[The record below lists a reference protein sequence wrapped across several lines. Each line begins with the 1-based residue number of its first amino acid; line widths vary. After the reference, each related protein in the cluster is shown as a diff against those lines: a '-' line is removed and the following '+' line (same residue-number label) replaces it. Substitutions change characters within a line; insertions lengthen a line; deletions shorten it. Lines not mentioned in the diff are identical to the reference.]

1 MEQADIHILSAILSG
16 ELQPEDPVVQS
27 WLQEDPARAVLLEE
41 PEQLREVVE
50 AWRLQQTFDTDN
62 MWARV
67 TQEAEAEPTAVRQRY
82 VLMRWRAAAAVLLLA
97 AGAYW
102 FMQRTKKA
110 APAVD
115 VLAVAQQKPAGN
127 FAILQAGGEE
137 VSLQGKDSSFMM
149 GGNRVDVRNGR
160 MQVATEKPEQYTL
173 RTPRGAN
180 YQVQLPDGSK
190 VWLNAQSS
198 IDYPSV
204 FTGNERMVTVTG
216 EVYFE
221 VAAKAE
227 QPFVVHAGR
236 QEITVL
242 GTAFCVRR
250 YEEEQQGLT
259 TLVSGKVKVQAA
271 GKEQVLQPGQQAVV
285 TGDQL
290 QITPVDTEDFTSWKD
305 GWIRF
310 RNKPLT
316 VILQAISRWY
326 DINIKADEQQLTGQY
341 FTCYINKEQ
350 GLGECIQSLN
360 NSTNQFSFSLQ
371 GSTITVTKK

>member
-1 MEQADIHILSAILSG
+1 MEQTDIHILSAILSG
-16 ELQPEDPVVQS
+16 ELQPNDPVVQS
-27 WLQEDPARAVLLEE
+27 WLQEDPARAVLLQE
-41 PEQLREVVE
+41 PEQLRRVVE
-50 AWRLQQTFDTDN
+50 EWRLQQSFDTN
-62 MWARV
+62 RMWAHI
-67 TQEAEAEPTAVRQRY
+67 TQHTAPAAVKHRY
-82 VLMRWRAAAAVLLLA
+82 LPMLWRAAAAVLLLV
-97 AGAYW
+97 GGTYW
-102 FMQRTKKA
+102 FMHRTPQTT
-110 APAVD
+110 PATD
-115 VLAVAQQKPAGN
+115 TLAVAQQKPAGN

-137 VSLQGKDSSFMM
+137 VSLHGKDSSFML
-149 GGNRVDVRNGR
+149 GGNRVNVQNGH
-160 MQVATEKPEQYTL
+160 MQVIAEKPEQYTL

-190 VWLNAQSS
+190 AWLNAQSS
-198 IDYPSV
+198 ISYPSV
-204 FTGNERMVTVTG
+204 FTGSERVVTVTG

-227 QPFVVHAGR
+227 QPFVVHAGTDDV
-236 QEITVL
+236 TVL
-242 GTAFCVRR
+242 GTAFCVRN
-250 YEEEQQGLT
+250 YEGEQQGLT

-271 GKEQVLQPGQQAVV
+271 GKEQLLQPGQQAIVA
-285 TGDQL
+285 GGRL
-290 QITPVDTEDFTSWKD
+290 QVIQVDTADFTSWKD

-316 VILQAISRWY
+316 DILQTISRWY
-326 DINIKADEQQLTGQY
+326 DVDVQADDQQLTGQY

>member
-41 PEQLREVVE
+41 PEQLRRVVE
-50 AWRLQQTFDTDN
+50 EWRLQQSFDTSR
-62 MWARV
+62 MWAHI
-67 TQEAEAEPTAVRQRY
+67 TQDTAPTVVRHRPFRM
-82 VLMRWRAAAAVLLLA
+82 LWRAAAAVLLLA

-102 FMQRTKKA
+102 FMQRTKQTVPATDALVA
-110 APAVD
+110 AT
-115 VLAVAQQKPAGN
+115 QKPAGN

-137 VSLQGKDSSFMM
+137 VSLHGKDSSFVL
-149 GGNRVDVRNGR
+149 GGNQVNVHNGH
-160 MQVATEKPEQYTL
+160 MQIATGKPEQYTL

-198 IDYPSV
+198 IAYPSV
-204 FTGNERMVTVTG
+204 FTDRERTVIVTG

-227 QPFVVHAGR
+227 QPFVVHAGA

-242 GTAFCVRR
+242 GTAFCVRH

-259 TLVSGKVKVQAA
+259 TLVSGKVKVQTTA
-271 GKEQVLQPGQQAVV
+271 GEDQVLQPGQQAIVAGSELHVV
-285 TGDQL
+285 Q
-290 QITPVDTEDFTSWKD
+290 VDTEDFTSWKD

-310 RNKPLT
+310 RDKPLKT
-316 VILQAISRWY
+316 ILQTISRWY
-326 DINIKADEQQLTGQY
+326 DIDIKADEQQLTGQY